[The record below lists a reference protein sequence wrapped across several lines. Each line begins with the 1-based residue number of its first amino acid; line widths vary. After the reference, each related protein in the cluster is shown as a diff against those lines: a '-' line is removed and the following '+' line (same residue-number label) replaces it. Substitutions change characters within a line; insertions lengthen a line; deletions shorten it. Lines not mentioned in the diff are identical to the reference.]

1 MHTQEEGVTQK
12 QKGPKMA
19 AKVAPNARSTGE
31 KKRKKKKK
39 KVDPHNLS
47 V

>member
-19 AKVAPNARSTGE
+19 AKVAPNAHSTRE

>member
-39 KVDPHNLS
+39 KKKKGC
-47 V
+47 